1 MAKRIDLLDPD
12 RAALEQALPA
22 GIAPDVIA
30 RLLAPVVRDDEPRP
44 RIASRHTYVFG
55 IYVVPFV
62 LRSENRVCFQ
72 EVDFVLNRDVVVIVR
87 KTPEGGE
94 PFDPNDVLAEGSA
107 GEIAASLADAV
118 AEQFLTAVD
127 GLDDEVDEVD
137 DGVEELD
144 ASDVRQ
150 RIRSLRQD
158 LLRVRRV
165 IGPTREA
172 MHKVI
177 DRRIEL
183 EGKEEAFPH
192 EIEILFGDAY
202 DKLLRAV
209 DGLDLARDLLAGAR
223 DYLQAKVSNEQNE
236 VMKRLTLV
244 ASLLLVPTFIVG
256 LYGQNFQHHF
266 PELHWQYGYVWSWA
280 LIVVTTIG
288 QLIFFRKKR
297 WL

>member
-22 GIAPDVIA
+22 QVEGDVIA
-30 RLLAPVVRDDEPRP
+30 RLFAPIVHDDEPRP
-44 RIASRHTYVFG
+44 RIASRRTYVFG
-55 IYVVPFV
+55 IFVVPLV
-62 LRSENRVCFQ
+62 LANENRVCFQ
-72 EVDFVLNRDVVVIVR
+72 EVDFILTRDVVVTVR
-87 KTPEGGE
+87 KTPAAGS
-94 PFDPNDVLAEGSA
+94 PFDADDVLLEGPA

-118 AEQFLTAVD
+118 AERFLDAID
-127 GLDDEVDEVD
+127 SLDDEVDEVD
-137 DGVEELD
+137 DGVEDLD
-144 ASDVRQ
+144 ASEVRG

-172 MHKVI
+172 FHKVI
-177 DRRIEL
+177 DRRIDL
-183 EGKEEAFPH
+183 EGVEAFPH
-192 EIEILFGDAY
+192 EVEILFGDAY

-223 DYLQAKVSNEQNE
+223 DYLQAKIANEQNE

-256 LYGQNFQHHF
+256 VYGQNFQHHF
-266 PELHWQYGYVWSWA
+266 PELHWQYGYLWSWA
-280 LIVVTTIG
+280 LIVLTTIG
-288 QLIFFRKKR
+288 QLIFFRRKR